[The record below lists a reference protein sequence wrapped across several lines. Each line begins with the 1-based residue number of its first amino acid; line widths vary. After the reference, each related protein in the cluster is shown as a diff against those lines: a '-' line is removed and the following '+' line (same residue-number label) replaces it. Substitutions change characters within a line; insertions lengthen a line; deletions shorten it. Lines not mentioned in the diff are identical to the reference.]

1 MERTVT
7 QKIEN
12 SSIQK
17 QKVAIASFFVALIL
31 TSFKAFVGLTTDSL
45 SILSETLHSG
55 MDLVAAGITA
65 TAIKISNKPADE
77 KHNFGHGKI
86 ENISALFETLILII
100 TCGWIIYESIQRLQ
114 KSEFEF
120 TVSFWSFFVIIFSII
135 VDYNRAKILYK
146 TAKVH
151 KSQALEA
158 DALHFS
164 SDILSS
170 SVVLIGLIFSAFN
183 IFIAD
188 TIAALI
194 VSGFVLTLSFKLAW
208 RAFDELIDRAPKKT
222 KERIESIISTIAEVE
237 SVHDIR
243 VRGSGSNIFVELNI
257 HLNPNLS
264 LEEAHRISHLVETKI
279 KHNIENSIVHIHQ
292 EPSSEH

>member
-1 MERTVT
+1 MEKVVAK
-7 QKIEN
+7 KIEK
-12 SSIQK
+12 IRQK
-17 QKVAIASFFVALIL
+17 HKVAIASFFVAFIL
-31 TSFKAFVGLTTDSL
+31 TGFKAFVGIVTGSL
-45 SILSETLHSG
+45 GILSEALHSG

-65 TAIKISNKPADE
+65 IAVKISDKPADE

-135 VDYNRAKILYK
+135 VDYNRAKILYQ
-146 TAKVH
+146 TAKAH

-170 SVVLIGLIFSAFN
+170 LVVLTGLIFSAFR
-183 IFIAD
+183 IHIAD

-194 VSGFVLTLSFKLAW
+194 VSGFVLTVSFKLSW
-208 RAFDELIDRAPKKT
+208 RAIDELIDRAPKKT
-222 KERIESIISTIAEVE
+222 KEKIESIISTISEIE

-243 VRGSGSNIFVELNI
+243 VRGSGPNIFIELNI

-279 KHNIENSIVHIHQ
+279 KQDIENSIVHIHQ
-292 EPSSEH
+292 EPSTEH

>member
-1 MERTVT
+1 MERTET

-17 QKVAIASFFVALIL
+17 QKIAIASFFVALIL
-31 TSFKAFVGLTTDSL
+31 TSFKAFVGLTTGSL
-45 SILSETLHSG
+45 SILSEALHSG
-55 MDLVAAGITA
+55 MDLIAAGITA
-65 TAIKISNKPADE
+65 IAVKISDKPADE

-86 ENISALFETLILII
+86 DNISALFETLILII

-188 TIAALI
+188 IIAALI

-208 RAFDELIDRAPKKT
+208 RAIDELIDRAPKKT
-222 KERIESIISTIAEVE
+222 KERIESIISTISDVE

-243 VRGSGSNIFVELNI
+243 VRSSGTNVFVELNI

-279 KHNIENSIVHIHQ
+279 KQDIENSIVHIHQ

>member
-1 MERTVT
+1 MKRTVT
-7 QKIEN
+7 QKVEN
-12 SSIQK
+12 STIQK

-31 TSFKAFVGLTTDSL
+31 TFFKGFVGLITGSL
-45 SILSETLHSG
+45 SILSEALHSG
-55 MDLVAAGITA
+55 MDLVTAGITA
-65 TAIKISNKPADE
+65 IAVKISDKPPDE
-77 KHNFGHGKI
+77 THNYGHGKI

-120 TVSFWSFFVIIFSII
+120 TVSFWSFFVIIFSMII
-135 VDYNRAKILYK
+135 DYNRARILYK

-170 SVVLIGLIFSAFN
+170 TVILIGLIFSAFN
-183 IFIAD
+183 IYIAD

-194 VSGFVLTLSFKLAW
+194 VSGFVLTLSFKLVW
-208 RAFDELIDRAPKKT
+208 RAIDELIDSAPKKT
-222 KERIESIISTIAEVE
+222 KERIESIISNISEVE
-237 SVHDIR
+237 YVHDIR
-243 VRGSGSNIFVELNI
+243 VRGSGTNIFIDLNI

-264 LEEAHRISHLVETKI
+264 LKEAHRVSHLVEAKI
-279 KHNIENSIVHIHQ
+279 KQDIENSIVHIHQ